1 MRERLQRER
10 IYVYIWLIHVVVQ
23 QKLIQHCKAIIL
35 QIKKEAKADT
45 LTLFPIIGES
55 FFLWVGAKKG
65 GDKNIFSFVCELV
78 MNFFK
83 YFFCI
88 S

>member
-1 MRERLQRER
+1 MERSKREG
-10 IYVYIWLIHVVVQ
+10 IYVCLSVIHVVVQ

-65 GDKNIFSFVCELV
+65 GDKSIFSFVCELV
-78 MNFFK
+78 MNFSK